1 MAIQDQML
9 KMIVDEID
17 KTISSGQEK
26 VIVNEART
34 KDVAKVLTSLST
46 EKAEAATLVNQYI
59 AQIKLICKS

>member
-17 KTISSGQEK
+17 KTISSGKEK
-26 VIVNEART
+26 VVVNEAKA

-46 EKAEAATLVNQYI
+46 EKAEATTLVNQYI

>member
-26 VIVNEART
+26 VVVNEARA

-46 EKAEAATLVNQYI
+46 EKAEATTLVNQYI

>member
-26 VIVNEART
+26 VVVNEAKA

-46 EKAEAATLVNQYI
+46 EKAEATTLVNQYI